1 MAALTGTD
9 TMSVMS
15 GPQYGVPPGESW
27 QSLSPNQLA
36 QRTKNSI
43 FISLIAIVLALGAI
57 AFAVASWF
65 RPSAGEAPHP
75 AHDTPAFSAEDA
87 TQATKT
93 MCEAYEKAVDA
104 VLGASGSQ
112 QEPDPVRSF
121 VMTVD
126 ARFAFHVS
134 AEYFRSELARNP
146 ATPPVLAAEFQDL
159 AAIYDELLL
168 AQLARKPDSD
178 LQPLYDRSEAADA
191 KIVSACRTYR

>member
-1 MAALTGTD
+1 MAASASTD
-9 TMSVMS
+9 TMSVMT
-15 GPQYGVPPGESW
+15 GPQYGVPPGGSW
-27 QSLSPNQLA
+27 QPLPPDPPA
-36 QRTKNSI
+36 QKPKHSH
-43 FISLIAIVLALGAI
+43 FISLTAIVVALGAI
-57 AFAVASWF
+57 ALATASWF
-65 RPSAGEAPHP
+65 RPSTGESPSAGR
-75 AHDTPAFSAEDA
+75 DTPAFSAEDT

-134 AEYFRSELARNP
+134 AEYFRSELSRNP
-146 ATPPVLAAEFQDL
+146 ATPPELAADFRDL

-168 AQLARKPDSD
+168 AQLARKPESD
-178 LQPLYDRSEAADA
+178 LQPIYDKSEAADA
-191 KIVSACRTYR
+191 KIVSACRS